1 MPSAKPTR
9 SRRTAYF
16 LYGGLAGLTWLVPL
30 LVAPLQ
36 LPFVRLMDEVYHP
49 LVYMQLFVFCAAAV
63 LTLFAALVVWR
74 AQRSGWEAQLPYLA
88 GILISLQILTI
99 MRHYD
104 GRAWDYLCY
113 EHAAQAIVQGHNP
126 YGDCYI
132 YFPTPA
138 QALALVYQLAAW
150 GSSIGGE
157 AGAWQRRWDIVFYSY
172 ETAQFYLII
181 GAYFLCYRFATAV
194 GIERVRATFVVSLL
208 FLLNNPLLATLKHN
222 QVNLWVLD
230 LVLLAMLWLPRYP
243 WLSGLCV
250 AIGGHV
256 KLYPLIMLMPWTLK
270 RKWQALASAGIGL
283 VTILLIQTGGGRHW
297 TLWQQ
302 FLGFADSFPQGT
314 FFRDN
319 SLHSFVYN
327 LLGHLKWLM
336 GISGFGD
343 PGYVVNERYVNWVVL
358 AGMAILG
365 LLYLYRVVAR
375 EFAVPLRQETTTTR
389 NSTFKALDLKLV
401 GDTLDAIALGLLVSP
416 VVWEHHY
423 LLAMPLLIWA
433 VSQVRAERLWLVG
446 VSGFLIFALPT
457 FDVFPLSYHRMA
469 GLLLLLYL
477 VAPLG
482 APNWLRRAKGRLTL
496 HGAIQG

>member
-1 MPSAKPTR
+1 
-9 SRRTAYF
+9 
-16 LYGGLAGLTWLVPL
+16 
-30 LVAPLQ
+30 
-36 LPFVRLMDEVYHP
+36 
-49 LVYMQLFVFCAAAV
+49 
-63 LTLFAALVVWR
+63 
-74 AQRSGWEAQLPYLA
+74 
-88 GILISLQILTI
+88 
-99 MRHYD
+99 
-104 GRAWDYLCY
+104 
-113 EHAAQAIVQGHNP
+113 
-126 YGDCYI
+126 
-132 YFPTPA
+132 
-138 QALALVYQLAAW
+138 
-150 GSSIGGE
+150 
-157 AGAWQRRWDIVFYSY
+157 
-172 ETAQFYLII
+172 
-181 GAYFLCYRFATAV
+181 
-194 GIERVRATFVVSLL
+194 
-208 FLLNNPLLATLKHN
+208 
-222 QVNLWVLD
+222 
-230 LVLLAMLWLPRYP
+230 
-243 WLSGLCV
+243 
-250 AIGGHV
+250 
-256 KLYPLIMLMPWTLK
+256 
-270 RKWQALASAGIGL
+270 
-283 VTILLIQTGGGRHW
+283 
-297 TLWQQ
+297 
-302 FLGFADSFPQGT
+302 
-314 FFRDN
+314 
-319 SLHSFVYN
+319 
-327 LLGHLKWLM
+327 M

-496 HGAIQG
+496 QGAIQG